1 MSTGQVLPTS
11 FAPKIMV
18 QIEIACKICI
28 VDYQLFKIF
37 SKGNIDPSSAAM
49 TKRKAKD
56 ATSRP
61 ISRFFLSLLWTRCP
75 SLPISITLLKS
86 GLEKVAV
93 PCSLSLSL
101 SLLPVIFQGLKLSS
115 KSIAVFCF

>member
-1 MSTGQVLPTS
+1 
-11 FAPKIMV
+11 
-18 QIEIACKICI
+18 
-28 VDYQLFKIF
+28 
-37 SKGNIDPSSAAM
+37 
-49 TKRKAKD
+49 
-56 ATSRP
+56 
-61 ISRFFLSLLWTRCP
+61 LSLLWTRCP